1 MLARLNSSLNDLSES
16 AICWANAL
24 WQEPGDNTE
33 AAWSWLRGEDRD
45 ARRIP
50 LDTEF
55 DLTLETASPGGQAVR
70 ALAVRTIYACGL
82 KPTPPALIERLPAIR
97 TFLEKNESI
106 LGVRTVWLA
115 WTALT
120 SVAGGTVDVLALA
133 RVRDRLLHRLFTE
146 GLNKERDLPCF
157 LRAGG
162 ERSGERMR
170 GLRERALRLFR
181 LVAKWHERD
190 DVHLNRPY
198 VELMFAFGFAKLGET
213 TTARELTATSLKQLI
228 PEKTPRDPVHEFLG
242 KAFAWRIENAVQ
254 GLPHAGPLPETQMRV
269 LAAID
274 KDRNNTTASA
284 KYVIDRMRE
293 EYWILEPGQKIRA
306 YFTWDGKSKGQL
318 GSIAELTEVRDP
330 ARLQEAIRKILKNQT
345 APEGRVEL
353 FARLLPHAARA
364 GETLALE
371 LLAKVPATLAESQR
385 GDATAALAASQCQL
399 LEEGLRVA
407 GHFERRELT
416 RELFNLFLEQVKKQK
431 TPQVRY
437 EAINR
442 IAGEGIRNL
451 RRMGLRDEID
461 RFLKEIESV
470 LLDGK
475 SIEFMR
481 RTSGGSWPALLVA
494 LLKLAEG
501 WQFFGDTEQA
511 APILD
516 EARRTLLA
524 NAKETKE
531 KRTILSRDVTKIARA
546 YIAAAAQG
554 PIHDALNRVEE
565 LFHHLEKLPNTFTTA
580 SHFSRLHLDIVEEIV
595 RSLIHDNLADGGAA
609 RRWLDEDEFL
619 VRRRIHGD
627 FQAFLEQSRVN
638 S

>member
-1 MLARLNSSLNDLSES
+1 M
-16 AICWANAL
+16 
-24 WQEPGDNTE
+24 
-33 AAWSWLRGEDRD
+33 
-45 ARRIP
+45 
-50 LDTEF
+50 
-55 DLTLETASPGGQAVR
+55 
-70 ALAVRTIYACGL
+70 
-82 KPTPPALIERLPAIR
+82 
-97 TFLEKNESI
+97 
-106 LGVRTVWLA
+106 
-115 WTALT
+115 
-120 SVAGGTVDVLALA
+120 
-133 RVRDRLLHRLFTE
+133 
-146 GLNKERDLPCF
+146 
-157 LRAGG
+157 
-162 ERSGERMR
+162 
-170 GLRERALRLFR
+170 
-181 LVAKWHERD
+181 
-190 DVHLNRPY
+190 
-198 VELMFAFGFAKLGET
+198 
-213 TTARELTATSLKQLI
+213 
-228 PEKTPRDPVHEFLG
+228 
-242 KAFAWRIENAVQ
+242 
-254 GLPHAGPLPETQMRV
+254 
-269 LAAID
+269 
-274 KDRNNTTASA
+274 
-284 KYVIDRMRE
+284 
-293 EYWILEPGQKIRA
+293 
-306 YFTWDGKSKGQL
+306 
-318 GSIAELTEVRDP
+318 
-330 ARLQEAIRKILKNQT
+330 QEAIRKILKNQT

-565 LFHHLEKLPNTFTTA
+565 LFNYLEKLPNTFITST
-580 SHFSRLHLDIVEEIV
+580 HYSRLHLDIVEEIV